1 MPAGGEP
8 AVCVVGAALVDL
20 IAYVPRLPRVGETL
34 HGTDFRTGNGGK
46 GANQAVMAA
55 RLGARVTMVT
65 RVGRDAFGAG
75 MLENFRAQ
83 GIDTAHV
90 LVIDDAPSGVAP
102 IAVDPNG
109 DNAIIIV
116 TGANDRLTPDD
127 VDRARPAIAAADVVV
142 CQLEIPFE
150 VSEAAL
156 RVAREEGTQTIL
168 NPAPA
173 VADLAAEVYGLADVF
188 CPNEP
193 ETELLLG
200 RPLEAGAESDAAA
213 EFVARGAG
221 SVVLTLG
228 ERGCLVYADGDPTLL
243 PADVVAAVD
252 TTGAGDAFVGS
263 LAYFVARGETLVE
276 AAARAN
282 RIAAI
287 SVQAPGT
294 QTSFPSAA
302 DLPEDLYAVS
312 SLASRPKS
320 DGPSS
325 AS

>member
-1 MPAGGEP
+1 MPAGIEP

-55 RLGARVTMVT
+55 RLGARVSMVT
-65 RVGRDAFGAG
+65 RVGRDAFGEG
-75 MLENFRAQ
+75 MRENFRVQ
-83 GIDTAHV
+83 GVDAAHV
-90 LVIDDAPSGVAP
+90 LVTDDAPSGVAP

-127 VDRARPAIAAADVVV
+127 VERARPVIAAADVVV
-142 CQLEIPFE
+142 CQLEIPRA
-150 VSEAAL
+150 VTEAAL
-156 RVAREEGTQTIL
+156 RVAREEATRTIL

-173 VADLAAEVYGLADVF
+173 VADLTADLYGLADVF

-200 RPLEAGAESDAAA
+200 HPLEVGGEADAAA
-213 EFVARGAG
+213 ELVARGAG
-221 SVVLTLG
+221 SVILTLG
-228 ERGCLVYADGDPTLL
+228 ERGCLVYAGGDSTLL
-243 PADVVAAVD
+243 PADIVEAVD

-263 LAYFVARGETLVE
+263 FAYFLARGEALVE

-302 DLPEDLYAVS
+302 DLPEELYAVS
-312 SLASRPKS
+312 SSASRRKS
-320 DGPSS
+320 DDPLS